1 MKKFLS
7 ILTASAILLTTG
19 SFALINNNNSKNNII
34 LKQTTNITSN
44 TEANIET
51 KKDLSELV
59 KEKNIGDILKDL
71 DQEIIAAINRKNK
84 DARLNIS
91 ELKIEKNKDS
101 KKAKI
106 SAKDDSKKYQGS
118 VDVEFKVNSNAQF
131 ELSDLIT
138 NKEYIDLKLPKNVD
152 IKKAKKD
159 ILRALSIANIKTT
172 SALDAK
178 QLEMI
183 RADITFEKENYKS
196 VSVTFKAIKPQVSN
210 KKESKQDEKKTVIN
224 YKGEIT
230 AKFNIEIKPDQKP
243 DNKGV
248 IIALSIASASV
259 LAGTAILVTKKY
271 KKTPTN

>member
-1 MKKFLS
+1 MKNFLS

-138 NKEYIDLKLPKNVD
+138 NKEDIDLKLPKNVD